1 LYYLGVSILTYEKL
15 CRCDMSLLQKVVR
28 LAYSDWKGDRFKNV
42 MSHGSVMT
50 LLGVLKDKDRAHDYP
65 FKGSLAERSIR

>member
-1 LYYLGVSILTYEKL
+1 MDYLDVSILTYEKS
-15 CRCDMSLLQKVVR
+15 CSNDMSLFRKVVR

-50 LLGVLKDKDRAHDYP
+50 LLGVLKDKDRVHDYP
-65 FKGSLAERSIR
+65 FKGSLA

>member
-1 LYYLGVSILTYEKL
+1 MSVSILTYEKS
-15 CRCDMSLLQKVVR
+15 CRCDMLLLQKVVR

-42 MSHGSVMT
+42 MRLENVMT

-65 FKGSLAERSIR
+65 FKGSLA